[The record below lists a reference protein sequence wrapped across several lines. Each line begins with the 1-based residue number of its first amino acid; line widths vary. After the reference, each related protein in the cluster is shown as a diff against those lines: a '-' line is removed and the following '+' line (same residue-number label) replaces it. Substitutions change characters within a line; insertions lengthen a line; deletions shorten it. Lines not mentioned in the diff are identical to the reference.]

1 MKTHRMIG
9 ISSTNDFRS
18 IENLDIVAIL
28 LQKKI
33 FESGGVENEKRNFF
47 FMWCAHEFSKS
58 DDDIEM
64 WWLWVVVESVV
75 ETEFWIFSLIHLS
88 QIVLK

>member
-18 IENLDIVAIL
+18 IENLDIVVISFSK
-28 LQKKI
+28 KKI
-33 FESGGVENEKRNFF
+33 FESGGVERETEFF
-47 FMWCAHEFSKS
+47 FMCAHEFLKS

>member
-1 MKTHRMIG
+1 M
-9 ISSTNDFRS
+9 
-18 IENLDIVAIL
+18 
-28 LQKKI
+28 
-33 FESGGVENEKRNFF
+33 
-47 FMWCAHEFSKS
+47 CAHEFLKS